1 MSTKVTKDAARI
13 AAIDAVAMPEARYWL
28 AWHEQLIMQRESAQA
43 IRAKYRA
50 TMQRRVAMLVSQGMT
65 HEAATAKVQA
75 IADAAHMATMD
86 QLAAS
91 ARQSRRDYEADRLDV
106 TLRRPTNAADRG
118 ANGRARARCIDSV
131 TGRDTSPKPFTG
143 RAQYAV
149 VNARAN
155 GNASY
160 AASYDDS
167 GVWLGEKAIL
177 RNADGSLTGYGA
189 LTELAQLAPHR
200 PTPPDMAALARLAAS
215 EARAERA
222 AELDNIA
229 RKARRIA
236 RHEGRKPR
244 RGSRGRGRG
253 RAKH

>member
-1 MSTKVTKDAARI
+1 
-13 AAIDAVAMPEARYWL
+13 MPEARYWL
-28 AWHEQLIMQRESAQA
+28 AWHEQLIMQRESAQVV
-43 IRAKYRA
+43 RSKYRA
-50 TMQRRVAMLVSQGMT
+50 TMARRVNALVSQGMS
-65 HEAATAKVQA
+65 HEVAAAKVQA
-75 IADAAHMATMD
+75 IADATHMATLD

-106 TLRRPTNAADRG
+106 TLRKPASPADRG

-131 TGRDTSPKPFTG
+131 TGKDTSPKPFAG

-149 VNARAN
+149 VRARAN

-167 GVWLGEKAIL
+167 GVWLGTKAVL
-177 RNADGSLTGYGA
+177 ANADGSPTGYGA
-189 LTELAQLAPHR
+189 LCELANLAPHR
-200 PTPPDMAALARLAAS
+200 PTSPDMAAIARLAAS
-215 EARAERA
+215 EAQRERT

-236 RHEGRKPR
+236 RAEGRKPR

-253 RAKH
+253 RSKAKR